1 VATLFQPQVGSSE
14 TGKLHPLIGALVEAA
29 AAVRSG

>member
-14 TGKLHPLIGALVEAA
+14 TGKLHPLVGALVEAA
-29 AAVRSG
+29 AGVRSA